1 MQHPHRLRRRTKTT
15 SRRQF
20 TSQIA
25 SLALLTAVGFPRSV
39 SAQQPETARL
49 LVGFPPGGGTDI
61 VARRLADK
69 LRGTYA
75 PTVLVENKPGAAMQI
90 AVTTLKGSVPDGA
103 TLMLSPPAPFTIY
116 PFTYKTLPYGP
127 DDVVPVSLVC
137 TFSFAIGVGPMVP
150 DTVRTLKDFLNWAR
164 ANPAKASFGSPAAG
178 ATPHLLGSLLSK
190 MSGVDLTHVA
200 YKGDSPGLQDVMGGQ
215 VAAYS
220 STLAAYLPQLK
231 AGRRVRM
238 LAVSGA
244 TRDPLAPELS
254 TYAEQGYPINNRE
267 WFGIFA
273 PKGTPPATVQR
284 VASAVQAAVAQPD
297 FVKFM
302 AEMGFVAQSP
312 TPQELAERLRTET
325 DEWRESIKKIGFSV
339 ES

>member
-1 MQHPHRLRRRTKTT
+1 MAT
-15 SRRQF
+15 RRQF
-20 TSQIA
+20 TSQVA
-25 SLALLTAVGFPRSV
+25 SLALFTAAGFPRLAA
-39 SAQQPETARL
+39 AQQLDTARVL
-49 LVGFPPGGGTDI
+49 IGFPPGGGTDI

-75 PTVLVENKPGAAMQI
+75 STVIVENKPGAAMQI
-90 AVTTLKGSVPDGA
+90 AVTTLKGSAPDGA

-116 PFTYKTLPYGP
+116 PFTYKTLPYRP

-137 TFSFAIGVGPMVP
+137 TFAFAIGVGPMVP
-150 DTVRTLKDFLNWAR
+150 DSVRTLKEFLDWAR

-190 MSGVDLTHVA
+190 MSGVELTHVA
-200 YKGDSPGLQDVMGGQ
+200 YKGDAPGLQDLLGGQ

-220 STLAAYLPQLK
+220 STLAAYLPHLK
-231 AGRRVRM
+231 AGRGVRV

-244 TRDPLAPELS
+244 RRDPFAPELP

-273 PKGTPPATVQR
+273 PKGTPPAAVQR
-284 VASAVQAAVAQPD
+284 AASAVQAAVTQPD
-297 FVKFM
+297 FVKGL
-302 AEMGFVAQSP
+302 ADMGFGAQSS
-312 TPQELAERLRTET
+312 TSQELAERMRGETE
-325 DEWRESIKKIGFSV
+325 EWRVNIQKIGFSA

>member
-1 MQHPHRLRRRTKTT
+1 MP

-20 TSQIA
+20 SSQIA
-25 SLALLTAVGFPRSV
+25 SLALLTAAGFPRLAA
-39 SAQQPETARL
+39 AQQPETARL

-75 PTVLVENKPGAAMQI
+75 PTVIVENKPGAAMQI
-90 AVTTLKGSVPDGA
+90 AVTTLKGSAPDGA
-103 TLMLSPPAPFTIY
+103 TLMLSPPVPFTIY
-116 PFTYKTLPYGP
+116 PFTYKTLPYRP
-127 DDVVPVSLVC
+127 DDVLPVSLVC
-137 TFSFAIGVGPMVP
+137 TFAFAIGVGPMVP
-150 DTVRTLKDFLNWAR
+150 DSVFTLKDFLDWAR

-178 ATPHLLGSLLSK
+178 ATPHLVGSLLSK
-190 MSGVDLTHVA
+190 MSGVELTHVA
-200 YKGDSPGLQDVMGGQ
+200 YKGDAPGLQDLMGGQ

-231 AGRRVRM
+231 AGRRVRV

-244 TRDPLAPELS
+244 TRDPLAPELP
-254 TYAEQGYPINNRE
+254 TYAEQGYPINLRE

-284 VASAVQAAVAQPD
+284 AASAVQAAVAQPD
-297 FVKFM
+297 FVKGL
-302 AEMGFVAQSP
+302 ADMGFGAQSS
-312 TPQELAERLRTET
+312 TPQELAERMRAETE
-325 DEWRESIKKIGFSV
+325 EWRDYIKKIGFSV